1 MGSRCGFFVVLGFLT
16 GFTWFFWLLPFIRPF
31 RGGLGQFALFGG
43 LELGEKFFGILLE
56 ILHAAFAAELHGH
69 TFVLVDEGT
78 AHAFEILIGH
88 QAGLEGVITFGGGA
102 MFARAVVLF
111 TVTVVVVV
119 VMIVGFTATTEEQA
133 AGNEGH
139 WDELEQG
146 LHFHNLSLAKEMKER
161 QKYNKLRGGCASR
174 PFPLLFH
181 RCYGSTH
188 A

>member
-78 AHAFEILIGH
+78 AHALEILIGN
-88 QAGLEGVITFGGGA
+88 QTGFERIIVTASTGSLLVL
-102 MFARAVVLF
+102 ARAVVRF
-111 TVTVVVVV
+111 AVNVVIVV
-119 VMIVGFTATTEEQA
+119 VMVVGFAATAEAQA

-139 WDELEQG
+139 RDELE
-146 LHFHNLSLAKEMKER
+146 
-161 QKYNKLRGGCASR
+161 
-174 PFPLLFH
+174 
-181 RCYGSTH
+181 
-188 A
+188 

>member
-1 MGSRCGFFVVLGFLT
+1 MLIDST
-16 GFTWFFWLLPFIRPF
+16 
-31 RGGLGQFALFGG
+31 
-43 LELGEKFFGILLE
+43 E
-56 ILHAAFAAELHGH
+56 ILTLETG
-69 TFVLVDEGT
+69 TFKLD
-78 AHAFEILIGH
+78 
-88 QAGLEGVITFGGGA
+88 GGA
-102 MFARAVVLF
+102 MFARALVRF
-111 TVTVVVVV
+111 TVTVVVL
-119 VMIVGFTATTEEQA
+119 MIVGFTATTEEQA